1 MGMTLDPNWFNVLIA
16 FCTFVT
22 LILSLLIGYLFR
34 LSKELGEHKTHVAE
48 TYATKDDV
56 KELGDRIE
64 RSMVKEFDRL
74 HTLLQ
79 GKEAV

>member
-1 MGMTLDPNWFNVLIA
+1 MGVNVDPNWLNAAIA

-64 RSMVKEFDRL
+64 RSMVKEFDRI
-74 HTLLQ
+74 HALLQ
-79 GKEAV
+79 GRDAA